1 MTKRRYKDVRKE
13 ILQKYEIPL
22 TEMPDEVLKDKNG
35 WIWLRD
41 LIDYRRQSQ
50 NGFNL
55 TQNKVEF
62 SNIINKTVGRLK
74 VSRGVRNWNY

>member
-1 MTKRRYKDVRKE
+1 MISRKFFGGKNYIQRLRRLTKRRYKDARKK

-41 LIDYRRQSQ
+41 LIDYRR
-50 NGFNL
+50 
-55 TQNKVEF
+55 
-62 SNIINKTVGRLK
+62 
-74 VSRGVRNWNY
+74 

>member
-22 TEMPDEVLKDKNG
+22 TEIPDEDLKDKNG

-41 LIDYRRQSQ
+41 LIDYRR
-50 NGFNL
+50 
-55 TQNKVEF
+55 
-62 SNIINKTVGRLK
+62 
-74 VSRGVRNWNY
+74 